1 MSHYLKIRIGI
12 IFLFVLLIFIHLLP
26 LSLHPFGALND
37 TKDYVLNT
45 WIPGW
50 VQQQLF
56 KDPLNLFNTN
66 TFYPHTNTLSYSEH
80 LFPQAL
86 ISLPVKLLTNNPI
99 AVYNFIFFFSFFLN
113 AYGMFLLTRHLTK
126 NDFIGIVCG
135 IIFAFEF
142 DRGLQ
147 KGADIANYLAVDF
160 TNVFLSKI
168 LNPLGRHEHF
178 LFPGIAALFFAIFFL
193 YKKRIING
201 YSGFV
206 PPVTHYMQRIF
217 KGFPSWPC
225 VDILKSLGVD
235 YVIYHP
241 TLWEDKMASARVER
255 IEKDFSDDL
264 ELVKTFRYEFKK
276 PNALS
281 DFFGEDLIYQVISHE
296 EKEAILKPTEWTAT
310 ASRGTETISFL
321 KDKDLRTRWNTRG
334 PKQTG
339 DFLLIEF
346 ERPVSAAWI
355 SLHLGSFFIDYALNL
370 HAEISSDGTEWA
382 NIPRP
387 YSAGEFTKD
396 WINNPLEP
404 IQNIYVEGDKIKY
417 LKIIHIGDDK
427 GSLWSVAEMEISVIY

>member
-1 MSHYLKIRIGI
+1 
-12 IFLFVLLIFIHLLP
+12 
-26 LSLHPFGALND
+26 
-37 TKDYVLNT
+37 
-45 WIPGW
+45 
-50 VQQQLF
+50 
-56 KDPLNLFNTN
+56 
-66 TFYPHTNTLSYSEH
+66 
-80 LFPQAL
+80 
-86 ISLPVKLLTNNPI
+86 
-99 AVYNFIFFFSFFLN
+99 
-113 AYGMFLLTRHLTK
+113 
-126 NDFIGIVCG
+126 
-135 IIFAFEF
+135 
-142 DRGLQ
+142 
-147 KGADIANYLAVDF
+147 
-160 TNVFLSKI
+160 
-168 LNPLGRHEHF
+168 
-178 LFPGIAALFFAIFFL
+178 
-193 YKKRIING
+193 
-201 YSGFV
+201 
-206 PPVTHYMQRIF
+206 MQRMF

-241 TLWEDKMASARVER
+241 TLWEEKMASARVER

-296 EKEAILKPTEWTAT
+296 EKEAILNPTLFSKLKPTEWTAT

-321 KDKDLRTRWNTRG
+321 KDKDLRTRWNTSG

-346 ERPVSAAWI
+346 ERPVSTAWI
-355 SLHLGSFFIDYALNL
+355 SLHLGSFFNDYALNL

-382 NIPRP
+382 NIPHP